1 MIERERFEAWARQ
14 RWTHPEDFDQ
24 RIKAPSKYNNY
35 EVQAA
40 WEGWQEALRI
50 EREKPMPASI
60 LSDRVR
66 AGVEAAPWVVDEI
79 RRMEAWMDAAKHALH
94 QISLCSQNSTS
105 SQREC
110 GRIARA
116 ALTPAPPGGAERKS
130 CGSCKRWIDKRRIG
144 DKEGSGSCDR
154 IPMQWQA
161 EPGDA
166 LAFVTDGELYFAQL
180 RTMPS
185 FCCAHYE
192 AITPSAESSSTSPA
206 GHAAAQT
213 ASDPP

>member
-1 MIERERFEAWARQ
+1 MTRDDIIRMAREAGFRAGHIELYGSDPMPFVAPCSATDCMPELERF
-14 RWTHPEDFDQ
+14 
-24 RIKAPSKYNNY
+24 
-35 EVQAA
+35 
-40 WEGWQEALRI
+40 
-50 EREKPMPASI
+50 ASI
-60 LSDRVR
+60 V
-66 AGVEAAPWVVDEI
+66 AAAEG
-79 RRMEAWMDAAKHALH
+79 
-94 QISLCSQNSTS
+94 N
-105 SQREC
+105 
-110 GRIARA
+110 RIARA
-116 ALTPAPPGGAERKS
+116 ALTPAPSSGAERKS

-161 EPGDA
+161 EPSDA

-213 ASDPP
+213 ASDLP

>member
-1 MIERERFEAWARQ
+1 MTR
-14 RWTHPEDFDQ
+14 
-24 RIKAPSKYNNY
+24 
-35 EVQAA
+35 
-40 WEGWQEALRI
+40 
-50 EREKPMPASI
+50 
-60 LSDRVR
+60 
-66 AGVEAAPWVVDEI
+66 DEI
-79 RRMEAWMDAAKHALH
+79 IDLANNAGINFQRHTGALGRVNLSTCGSQSIEKVEHFAALVAAAER
-94 QISLCSQNSTS
+94 N
-105 SQREC
+105 
-110 GRIARA
+110 RIARA
-116 ALTPAPPGGAERKS
+116 ALTHAPSGDAERKS
-130 CGSCKRWIDKRRIG
+130 CGSCKYWIDKRRIG

>member
-1 MIERERFEAWARQ
+1 MNRDDIIRMAHEAGFRAGHIELCGSDPMPFVAPCSATDCMPELERF
-14 RWTHPEDFDQ
+14 
-24 RIKAPSKYNNY
+24 
-35 EVQAA
+35 AA
-40 WEGWQEALRI
+40 LVAAA
-50 EREKPMPASI
+50 ER
-60 LSDRVR
+60 
-66 AGVEAAPWVVDEI
+66 
-79 RRMEAWMDAAKHALH
+79 
-94 QISLCSQNSTS
+94 N
-105 SQREC
+105 
-110 GRIARA
+110 RIARA

-192 AITPSAESSSTSPA
+192 AITPSAENSSTSPDE
-206 GHAAAQT
+206 HAAGPI

>member
-1 MIERERFEAWARQ
+1 MTRDDIIRMAREAGFRAEHIELYNSDPMPFVAPCSATDCMPELERF
-14 RWTHPEDFDQ
+14 
-24 RIKAPSKYNNY
+24 
-35 EVQAA
+35 
-40 WEGWQEALRI
+40 
-50 EREKPMPASI
+50 ASI
-60 LSDRVR
+60 V
-66 AGVEAAPWVVDEI
+66 AAVEG
-79 RRMEAWMDAAKHALH
+79 
-94 QISLCSQNSTS
+94 S
-105 SQREC
+105 
-110 GRIARA
+110 RIARA
-116 ALTPAPPGGAERKS
+116 ALTPAPSGDAERKS
-130 CGSCKRWIDKRRIG
+130 CGSCKHWIDKRRIG

-206 GHAAAQT
+206 GHAATQT